1 MKIIDAN
8 GFLNLQKKNKIGGSP
23 AAFIQASFELVVVDL
38 KTIPGS
44 LSCLTDG

>member
-8 GFLNLQKKNKIGGSP
+8 GFLNLQKKNKIWGTP
-23 AAFIQASFELVVVDL
+23 AASIQTSLKLVVVDL